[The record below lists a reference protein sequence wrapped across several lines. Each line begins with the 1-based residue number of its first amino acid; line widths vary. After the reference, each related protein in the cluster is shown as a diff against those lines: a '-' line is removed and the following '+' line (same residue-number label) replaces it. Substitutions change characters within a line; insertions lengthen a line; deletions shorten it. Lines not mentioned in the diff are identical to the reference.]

1 VIVNGQLVAPFCFD
15 NGVKFQSKTETS
27 DPFISF
33 IDYYKSGGAFCW
45 HADSTSTSGGDN
57 TLVYKDM
64 NGTEL
69 ATVKTFSDG
78 SQKVTCA
85 GQPEVTLDAACRAC
99 NQTAETIDCAKG
111 ACTVP

>member
-1 VIVNGQLVAPFCFD
+1 
-15 NGVKFQSKTETS
+15 
-27 DPFISF
+27 
-33 IDYYKSGGAFCW
+33 
-45 HADSTSTSGGDN
+45 
-57 TLVYKDM
+57 
-64 NGTEL
+64 
-69 ATVKTFSDG
+69 VKTFSDG